1 MARRRMSRTE
11 KLLLPPEVGNWP
23 KISRYGI
30 DSGSFLTDLGSAL
43 GQIQQK
49 ARKPEVRP
57 TPSSPSISKN
67 APSIELAN
75 AIQSMCLGFPDM
87 VSDLEIRASIRGSD
101 WASASRAAS
110 KISSKLGYGLQIR
123 LGAGDQIG
131 TSSIDAVPVSIKFL
145 LPSL

>member
-1 MARRRMSRTE
+1 MARRRMSPAE

-23 KISRYGI
+23 KISRYGM
-30 DSGSFLTDLGSAL
+30 DSSSFLADLGSAL

-49 ARKPEVRP
+49 PKKPVAR
-57 TPSSPSISKN
+57 SDSPSISKN

-87 VSDLEIRASIRGSD
+87 VSDLEIRASVRGSD
-101 WASASRAAS
+101 WANASRTAS
-110 KISSKLGYGLQIR
+110 KISSRLGYGLQIR